1 MKLSGTCRNVLMAVF
16 TVLLSLGYVSST
28 MCWHT
33 HVIGGQ
39 VIVHSHLFGK
49 SHANPNTDGGH
60 TAGQL
65 QTIQEAN
72 DLTFTD
78 VVIPEFHIERI
89 EVLTFLFCYAN
100 QWLSQSRGKL
110 CNGAEREVRE
120 TCGPARNHSVTLAHY
135 TG

>member
-1 MKLSGTCRNVLMAVF
+1 MKLSGTCKNVLMAVF

-28 MCWHT
+28 MCWHS
-33 HVIGGQ
+33 HVVGGQ
-39 VIVHSHLFGK
+39 VIVHSHLFGRC
-49 SHANPNTDGGH
+49 HANPNTDGGH

-89 EVLTFLFCYAN
+89 EVLTDIFFTPAVCAQQKPVL
-100 QWLSQSRGKL
+100 
-110 CNGAEREVRE
+110 
-120 TCGPARNHSVTLAHY
+120 PARSLRAPPVLLCIPA
-135 TG
+135 

>member
-1 MKLSGTCRNVLMAVF
+1 MKLSGFCKNVLMAVF

-28 MCWHT
+28 MCWHS
-33 HVIGGQ
+33 HVVGGQ

-89 EVLTFLFCYAN
+89 EVLTDIFFTPAVCAQQKPVL
-100 QWLSQSRGKL
+100 
-110 CNGAEREVRE
+110 
-120 TCGPARNHSVTLAHY
+120 PARSLRAPPVSLCIPA
-135 TG
+135 